1 MKTSVYTHWLHRLS
15 TVILETDWIKQ
26 EFKTHVEQSLVEF
39 LFLFSSEV
47 FKDGKCHLDSD
58 TDVLWKEY

>member
-1 MKTSVYTHWLHRLS
+1 MKSSVYTHWLHRLN

-26 EFKTHVEQSLVEF
+26 EFKTHVEQTIVGL
-39 LFLFSSEV
+39 LISSEV

-58 TDVLWKEY
+58 TNVPWKEY